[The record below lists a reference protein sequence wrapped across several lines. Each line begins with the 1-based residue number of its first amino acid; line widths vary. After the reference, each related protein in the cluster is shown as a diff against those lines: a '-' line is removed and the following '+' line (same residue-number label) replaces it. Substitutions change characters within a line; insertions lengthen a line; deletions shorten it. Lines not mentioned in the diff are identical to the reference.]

1 MKSERRHELQQ
12 NLLADWLGRQIQAIK
27 PYQNAILLGIAA
39 VFVIAA
45 LYGWWSRQAGR
56 TAAAAWNRVIEATL
70 LSGPGEMNPT
80 EFTSVQE
87 QYPNTTAA
95 DCAAVVAGD
104 LHLAYGCNLLFVNKA
119 TANQELRKAV
129 ENYSRV
135 LENSR
140 VASFRERATF
150 GLARAAEAQGDLEKA
165 MGYYE
170 QIPRDWPQGAFVEA
184 SRRRLEDLKRP
195 STRAMY
201 DRFAKFDPKPAFSD
215 APGTP
220 GQRPAFD
227 LENLPENGP
236 VFQPATPFGP
246 PPGGA
251 RPSPAATEEPTAP
264 EANREPAGP
273 ASPPE
278 PSPAAT
284 EPSSSSAAAPDRA
297 EEPAAPSQPSAPR
310 EPGDEPPDAT
320 SGQPAASSATAPGDS
335 SGPAD
340 GGPAMGDAA
349 GPKP

>member
-27 PYQNAILLGIAA
+27 PYQNAILLAVAA
-39 VFVIAA
+39 VFVAAA
-45 LYGWWSRQAGR
+45 LYGWWSRQSGQ

-80 EFTSVQE
+80 EYASVQE
-87 QYPNTTAA
+87 QSPNTTAA
-95 DCAAVVAGD
+95 ECAAVVAGD

-135 LENSR
+135 LESSR
-140 VASFRERATF
+140 VASLRERATF
-150 GLARAAEAQGDLEKA
+150 GLARAAEAQGDLEKPVA
-165 MGYYE
+165 YYE
-170 QIPRDWPQGAFVEA
+170 QIPRDWPQGAYVEA

-227 LENLPENGP
+227 LENLPEDGP

-246 PPGGA
+246 SPGGA
-251 RPSPAATEEPTAP
+251 RPSPGATEQSTPP
-264 EANREPAGP
+264 EASQEPAGP
-273 ASPPE
+273 TSPTAPG
-278 PSPAAT
+278 PSPG
-284 EPSSSSAAAPDRA
+284 AAPDRA
-297 EEPAAPSQPSAPR
+297 EEPAAPSQPSPSP
-310 EPGDEPPDAT
+310 EPAAEPSEASP
-320 SGQPAASSATAPGDS
+320 GQPAPASATAPGDS

-340 GGPAMGDAA
+340 GASAMGDTPA
-349 GPKP
+349 PKP